1 MSDTELIWRIV
12 AGALCGVLIG
22 FERARENKNVGV
34 RTLTMVALGGAV
46 LTASV
51 AYSANGD
58 PNAASRAF
66 QGLVTS
72 IGFLGAG
79 LILQNRKQVRGLTT
93 AAAVWLAAILGGVAG
108 LGLPWVALACAAF
121 AFTLLALGDNI
132 DKWIIARFSDP
143 AEAGPGK
150 VDAGFP
156 SGPAQNQDR
165 DPPSTP

>member
-1 MSDTELIWRIV
+1 MTETELIWRIG

-46 LTASV
+46 LIASV
-51 AYSANGD
+51 AYTANGD

-108 LGLPWVALACAAF
+108 LGLPWVALGCAAF
-121 AFTLLALGDNI
+121 AFTLLALGNTI
-132 DKWIIARFSDP
+132 DRWIVANFADP
-143 AEAGPGK
+143 K
-150 VDAGFP
+150 
-156 SGPAQNQDR
+156 DR
-165 DPPSTP
+165 DPPSAP